1 MKKSLAMQKP
11 SQILRD
17 RPYESQVI
25 LLASG
30 LGVLRVGIGIIG
42 DLIAGNQ
49 PLSEIFTIVS
59 FFLVFL
65 GLFYYSYKNK
75 SIKKVNPAIG
85 IILILLLAINFIQY
99 KGTEGTT
106 EFNYY
111 SGIYLIVILYN
122 KRTLTV
128 LLGLQLL
135 ILAVLIFLQM
145 RAPEILQ
152 PLVIGAEFLYI
163 DFIFSLAA
171 IIIITF
177 FLKKLTIEETAK
189 LEKLSLQLTSSTNEM
204 KRKNH
209 LLIEQGNKLKALQ
222 FRLEKEVNERTDSIE
237 AQNNSIEKYIR
248 YNTDHLTLP
257 LDNLTRAIKNF
268 PNQSTLQTL
277 LHITSG
283 ELNQVVM
290 DIKNTL
296 EKDGQIDRHKL
307 KVNERKA

>member
-1 MKKSLAMQKP
+1 MQKP

>member
-1 MKKSLAMQKP
+1 VKKSLAMQKP